1 MLTAENP
8 REEKY
13 MAAKEEQNVY
23 DIETIR
29 IDDLEPTPEMKEL
42 LEKEK
47 RGEITREEIRKI
59 FDRGYR
65 MKKQKTAGYLRTYA
79 AGLLLR
85 QAEGDAI

>member
-13 MAAKEEQNVY
+13 MAVKEGQNIY
-23 DIETIR
+23 DIEMIK
-29 IDDLEPTPEMKEL
+29 IDGLEPTPEMKEL

-65 MKKQKTAGYLRTYA
+65 RKQ
-79 AGLLLR
+79 
-85 QAEGDAI
+85 